1 MLHKEQSNK
10 RSVRITA
17 LLLLSSLV
25 FMASGCSTIKYLGY
39 VFLGNEDQKTKAE
52 YVGLEN
58 QKVLILL
65 NTPDG
70 MEYSYPQSRESLIL
84 ACQQFLQGSVK
95 SISFCDYQMV
105 EDFILRELDWISVPT
120 NKLAKK
126 FGAQR
131 VLYIDIYDFTLQDT
145 DSVGIYQGQVN
156 AEVKIY
162 ETDSEAKTPNRSVF
176 NYYIDL
182 KYPEN
187 HPLAATPEAKYRV
200 LSGTIKLTAYEICKH
215 FFDHT
220 EKEKD

>member
-1 MLHKEQSNK
+1 MLLQNHKNRTK
-10 RSVRITA
+10 HFI
-17 LLLLSSLV
+17 LLLLFCSFL
-25 FMASGCSTIKYLGY
+25 FTASGCGVVKYLGY
-39 VFLGNEDQKTKAE
+39 VLLGNEEQKAKAE
-52 YVGLEN
+52 YAGLN
-58 QKVLILL
+58 DKKVLILL

-70 MEYSYPQSRESLIL
+70 MEYSYPQSRESLII
-84 ACQQFLQGSVK
+84 ACQQILK
-95 SISFCDYQMV
+95 ANIETISFCDYQMV

-120 NKLAKK
+120 STLAKK
-126 FGAQR
+126 FGADR

-145 DSVGIYQGQVN
+145 DSIGIYQGQVN

-162 ETDSEAKTPNRSVF
+162 ETDSKAEAPNRSLYSF
-176 NYYIDL
+176 YIDL

-220 EKEKD
+220 EKEEE